1 MVLYLKPGS
10 DSKYTAK
17 KWTLF
22 QYSFH
27 IFHYCEIY
35 PVSELLRSEGRTEP
49 KHKLLGDGYAFR
61 YTDISKIYVET

>member
-10 DSKYTAK
+10 DNVYTAK
-17 KWTLF
+17 KSTLF

-35 PVSELLRSEGRTEP
+35 PVSELLSSEGSTEP

-61 YTDISKIYVET
+61 YKDISKIYVET